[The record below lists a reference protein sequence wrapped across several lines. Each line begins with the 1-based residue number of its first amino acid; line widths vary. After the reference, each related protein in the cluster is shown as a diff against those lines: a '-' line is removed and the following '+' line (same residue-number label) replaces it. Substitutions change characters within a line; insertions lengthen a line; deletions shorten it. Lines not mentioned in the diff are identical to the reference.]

1 MWRGPWG
8 TLGSTLHSGCGRM
21 EGTAPTRGKFTS
33 FWIFSLYFE
42 LFLFEKTWSA
52 TLKRL
57 NEVNVYI
64 YTSLQLLTFATSI
77 GVCQHM
83 QGLFTCPTKQLSKK
97 MDVAGSLGKLR
108 SRVRQFKIP
117 SSGSWAIPCT

>member
-1 MWRGPWG
+1 
-8 TLGSTLHSGCGRM
+8 M

-57 NEVNVYI
+57 NEVNVCP
-64 YTSLQLLTFATSI
+64 FAPEDKHEFMGS
-77 GVCQHM
+77 
-83 QGLFTCPTKQLSKK
+83 FY
-97 MDVAGSLGKLR
+97 VAL
-108 SRVRQFKIP
+108 
-117 SSGSWAIPCT
+117 A